1 MSIAIQKPI
10 ARLIVNQL
18 FKVFTMVHVWV
29 VVHPRHGLR
38 RGRMVG
44 GGGGVIEY

>member
-1 MSIAIQKPI
+1 MSTAIQKPI
-10 ARLIVNQL
+10 TSLIVNQS
-18 FKVFTMVHVWV
+18 FKVFTMLHVWV

-44 GGGGVIEY
+44 GKGRCD